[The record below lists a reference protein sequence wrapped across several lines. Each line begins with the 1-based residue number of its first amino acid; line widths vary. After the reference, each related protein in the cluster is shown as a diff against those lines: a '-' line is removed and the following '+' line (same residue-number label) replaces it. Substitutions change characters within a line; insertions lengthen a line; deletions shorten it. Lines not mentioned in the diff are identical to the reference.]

1 MLIAI
6 AFLFNALLSFALGLV
21 VAWLLGP
28 TEFGRYGIAVS
39 AGVMVNAVL
48 FEWVRLSAT
57 RFYSTRTREQEP
69 QVRATLDT
77 LVAGGICLLVLG
89 GVSVLVLA
97 PLVRPPVG
105 IPFLLAI
112 GLTALSMG
120 LFDYGS
126 ALLRARFLDRAY
138 GRLVI
143 AKNAA
148 MMAMAVAVAALTNSA
163 TATAIAAA
171 LGAIGSMLIVARTL
185 ADPGVR
191 PVLARR
197 DLAWRFAAYGLPIVA
212 GNALLLAVPFLSRSF
227 AAGSH
232 GLTEV
237 GFLALAGNIG
247 VRLVSALGS
256 ALDAWL
262 FQVAIRSH
270 EQAGAPAGLVRV
282 ERNAALVIALLTP
295 AMVGYALILPTFE
308 AVFVPE
314 AFHVHFTEYSRALL
328 PGMLAL
334 GIAQYAFNP
343 VFQINRATKPI
354 TIASGLGLAVACAGI
369 WYLPGMFGAIG
380 YAYAE
385 AAGLVVASAITIAIA
400 GTRIPMAG
408 LLLDVVKVA
417 IAVAA
422 MAGAIV
428 FLQTAF
434 AMPPVVALPVLVAA
448 GGIAYLAVA
457 LLLDAGGL
465 RSAIQARIS
474 RFQRTA

>member
-1 MLIAI
+1 MFIAI

-28 TEFGRYGIAVS
+28 TEFGRYGIAVA

-57 RFYSTRTREQEP
+57 RFYSSRTREREP
-69 QVRATLDT
+69 HVRATLDI
-77 LVAGGICLLVLG
+77 LVATGIGLLLVGGILTLILT
-89 GVSVLVLA
+89 

-126 ALLRARFLDRAY
+126 ALLRARFLNRAY

-148 MMAMAVAVAALTNSA
+148 MMATAVAIAAWTNSA

-191 PVLARR
+191 PALARR

-227 AAGSH
+227 AAGTH

-247 VRLVSALGS
+247 VRLISALGS

-295 AMVGYALILPTFE
+295 AMAGYALVLPTFE

-314 AFHVHFTEYSRALL
+314 AFHLHFTEYSRALL

-343 VFQINRATKPI
+343 VFQIDRRTKPI
-354 TIASGLGLAVACAGI
+354 TIASAIGLAVALAGI
-369 WYLPGMFGAIG
+369 WYLPGKLGAIG

-385 AAGLVVASAITIAIA
+385 AAGLVVASSITIAIA
-400 GTRIPMAG
+400 GTRIRMAD
-408 LLLDVVKVA
+408 LLVDVLKVLV
-417 IAVAA
+417 AVGA
-422 MAGAIV
+422 MAGTV
-428 FLQTAF
+428 VLVRSSL
-434 AMPPVVALPVLVAA
+434 AMPPVIELPALVVGGGAAYMIVAIL
-448 GGIAYLAVA
+448 I
-457 LLLDAGGL
+457 DAGGL
-465 RSAIQARIS
+465 RTAIQARLA
-474 RFQRTA
+474 RFRQQT